1 MLFIYEN
8 VLAAGSIK
16 NKNKALAKK
25 AQEEHKPVK
34 INTFDDNE
42 E

>member
-25 AQEEHKPVK
+25 AQETPKK
-34 INTFDDNE
+34 KK
-42 E
+42 